1 MRRIFAL
8 FLLIFSAAVSAG
20 DISSLYHESYTDKP
34 GLDTSLL
41 SDGKLHLYLC
51 GTGVPQVTMQSVR
64 KPSCLAA
71 IADGQFML
79 FDAGDGSVQ
88 TLAEMSLPFHSIQ
101 TVFLTHLH
109 SDHIAG
115 LGELMDGSWHSGR
128 TNAMTIYGPAGTN
141 AMMKGWKAVY
151 ARDIQFRTI
160 GSGGLLKPDLAMGLS
175 QEISATSKAKLVY
188 QGKNIEV
195 SVFEVDHEPVKPA
208 FGYVLQYKNCK
219 IVMSGDT
226 RVDDALTEN
235 SKNADLLISEA
246 VSHPLYTGI
255 LDTLAKTKTN
265 ASVIKF
271 AEQIYHYHADSFL
284 LAKMAASADVKA
296 MVLTHLLP
304 SIPTDDVSL
313 RAFKAG
319 MSNDYQGTMIVA
331 NDRDEITIST
341 DGQHPCVVTY
351 QRAHPGPVP
360 VIKVR

>member
-1 MRRIFAL
+1 MRLLFAL
-8 FLLIFSAAVSAG
+8 FLSIFSVSAWAG
-20 DISSLYHESYTDKP
+20 DVSSLYHESYSGAP
-34 GLDTSLL
+34 GLNTSLL

-51 GTGVPQVTMQSVR
+51 GTGVPQVTMQVVR

-71 IADGQFML
+71 IVDGQFIL

-88 TLAEMSLPFHSIQ
+88 TLGEMSLPFHNIQ
-101 TVFLTHLH
+101 TVFITHLH

-115 LGELMDGSWHSGR
+115 LGELMNGSWHSGR
-128 TNAMTIYGPAGTN
+128 TNAMTVYGPAGTN
-141 AMMKGWKAVY
+141 AMMQGWKAVY

-160 GSGGLLKPDLAMGLS
+160 GSGGILKPDLAIAKS
-175 QEISATSKAKLVY
+175 REVTATDKAKVIY
-188 QGKNIEV
+188 QGKNMSV
-195 SVFEVDHEPVKPA
+195 SVFKVDHEPVTPA

-219 IVMSGDT
+219 IVISGDT

-255 LDTLAKTKTN
+255 LDDLAASKTN

-271 AEQIYHYHADSFL
+271 AEQIYHYHADSYL
-284 LAKMAASADVKA
+284 LAKMAANAQVKQL
-296 MVLTHLLP
+296 VLTHLLP
-304 SIPTDDVSL
+304 SIPTDDESL

-319 MSNDYQGTMIVA
+319 MSDYYQGPMMVA

-341 DGQHPCVVTY
+341 DGKQPCDIAY
-351 QRAHPGPVP
+351 QRANPEPVP
-360 VIKVR
+360 VVKVR